1 MKHGESVQSRILVV
15 DDNQVIALTLGAI
28 LEEAGYE
35 VASAFSGEE
44 AIERAEAFLPKLLL
58 SDISMRPMNGI
69 EAAVQI
75 TAKLPDC
82 RVLFLSGNPSI
93 ADCSEAPP
101 PERLVYSFLS
111 KPTPVPDL
119 LSAIACMLPAR
130 DAPGEEAG
138 LEIEP
143 GYRKMARPDSR
154 RTARPAWPHL
164 TPASEIACDVSG
176 KTAPPPSVFADG
188 KAGFRPCN
196 PLVAQG

>member
-101 PERLVYSFLS
+101 GTPRIQFPIETDSSTRSAERDRMYAAGQGCTRRGGCLGNRTWVQ
-111 KPTPVPDL
+111 KDG
-119 LSAIACMLPAR
+119 PAR
-130 DAPGEEAG
+130 FASDGETRLATPDAGQRNR
-138 LEIEP
+138 L
-143 GYRKMARPDSR
+143 
-154 RTARPAWPHL
+154 
-164 TPASEIACDVSG
+164 
-176 KTAPPPSVFADG
+176 
-188 KAGFRPCN
+188 
-196 PLVAQG
+196 